1 MIHLKLI
8 PTIPEDYS
16 VASDRD
22 SFFKVAE
29 KRALIAFEKREE
41 SGPKNSSTSCT
52 TNLFFGF
59 FFDGTKNNYVGA
71 ESSKTH
77 SNIVRLY
84 DCFPGMSVPG
94 VLPKE
99 MDWQYKP
106 SNYNHF
112 FKVYIP
118 GVASTFKEVGDTGQG
133 LDLTLGAAMGSKGEA
148 RIIWALIQAINN
160 VHRYFTN
167 TLLIKYEA
175 SLNRT
180 QRKLQP
186 LKNSRP

>member
-59 FFDGTKNNYVGA
+59 FFD
-71 ESSKTH
+71 
-77 SNIVRLY
+77 
-84 DCFPGMSVPG
+84 
-94 VLPKE
+94 
-99 MDWQYKP
+99 
-106 SNYNHF
+106 
-112 FKVYIP
+112 
-118 GVASTFKEVGDTGQG
+118 
-133 LDLTLGAAMGSKGEA
+133 
-148 RIIWALIQAINN
+148 
-160 VHRYFTN
+160 
-167 TLLIKYEA
+167 
-175 SLNRT
+175 
-180 QRKLQP
+180 
-186 LKNSRP
+186 